1 MNFPKE
7 KRMKMN
13 LTSTSKFVSLI
24 LRHKPETIGIQ
35 LDEHGWANVDELIAG
50 ISKTREF
57 NREILE
63 EIVWTDNKDV
73 YKRQEDRRPKTWEK
87 QQDLWIMTDTMQS
100 ANLQKREL
108 SISGNSTRLCQ
119 KKSRKYRAPD
129 VWHAAS
135 RSARRD
141 R

>member
-50 ISKTREF
+50 ISKTR
-57 NREILE
+57 NLPLMKI
-63 EIVWTDNKDV
+63 
-73 YKRQEDRRPKTWEK
+73 K
-87 QQDLWIMTDTMQS
+87 QRFGQI
-100 ANLQKREL
+100 
-108 SISGNSTRLCQ
+108 
-119 KKSRKYRAPD
+119 
-129 VWHAAS
+129 
-135 RSARRD
+135 RD
-141 R
+141 IRFLLM